1 VLTSDS
7 TLSNGPAGVFHRR
20 PFLSAL
26 LGLATAVTV
35 LLVFA
40 TALSPAC
47 AERRE
52 PDVDGARNAAR
63 RAVRLLRPTAPYQ
76 AKYIERLAADAEAVT
91 AAERYAPRWRTI
103 PGRPEAAW
111 LRTVVAAGDAVKA
124 LRRQQG
130 QARSRYLALL
140 ASTRE
145 ELLRA
150 RAEMREAGMGRREAA
165 AMARAT
171 TSAKTAEKLA
181 AAGDWARA
189 SEKLEVAKKMTGVVH
204 SSWGGLHARFSDPRL
219 RREWQRV
226 AEETIASSRETGGPA
241 VIVDKLRRRLYVY
254 IAGERVASFAAEL
267 GANGLRR
274 KEHSGDSATP
284 EGKYLVEQVKQ
295 GRQTKYYKAL
305 LVNYPN
311 EQDQLRFWQGKQ
323 RGTIPA
329 RATIGGLI
337 EIHGGGGDGR
347 DWTDGCVALTNE
359 DMDRL
364 FDYTSVGTPV
374 TIVGTYER

>member
-1 VLTSDS
+1 VLTSHS

-26 LGLATAVTV
+26 LA
-35 LLVFA
+35 LLV
-40 TALSPAC
+40 ALSPAC
-47 AERRE
+47 AERPE
-52 PDVDGARNAAR
+52 PDVDGARQAAR
-63 RAVRLLRPTAPYQ
+63 RAVRLLRPAAPYQ
-76 AKYIERLAADAEAVT
+76 AKYIERLVADAEAVT
-91 AAERYAPRWRTI
+91 AAERYAPRWRAT
-103 PGRPEAAW
+103 PGRAEAAW
-111 LRTVVAAGDAVKA
+111 LRVAVAAGDAVSA
-124 LRRQQG
+124 LRRQRS
-130 QARSRYLALL
+130 QARTRYLTLL
-140 ASTRE
+140 SSTRE

-171 TSAKTAEKLA
+171 ISVKTAEKLA

-189 SEKLEVAKKMTGVVH
+189 SEKLEVAKKMTAVVH
-204 SSWGGLHARFSDPRL
+204 DSWGGLHARFSDPRL
-219 RREWQRV
+219 RREWQRD
-226 AEETIASSRETGGPA
+226 AEETIASSRQTGSAA

-254 IAGERVASFAAEL
+254 AAGERVASFAAEL

-274 KEHSGDSATP
+274 KEHAGDAATP
-284 EGKYLVEQVKQ
+284 EGRYRVEQVKQ
-295 GRQTKYYKAL
+295 GHQTKYYKAL

-311 EQDQLRFWQGKQ
+311 DEDQLRFWQGKK

-329 RATIGGLI
+329 RASIGGLI

-364 FDYTSVGTPV
+364 FEYTRVGTPV

>member
-1 VLTSDS
+1 VLTSNS
-7 TLSNGPAGVFHRR
+7 TLSNGPAGVLYRR

-26 LGLATAVTV
+26 PVVAAVLAV
-35 LLVFA
+35 LLLVVTIF
-40 TALSPAC
+40 SPAC
-47 AERRE
+47 AERPE
-52 PDVDGARNAAR
+52 ADVDGARRAAR

-76 AKYIERLAADAEAVT
+76 AKYIERLLADAEALTV
-91 AAERYAPRWRTI
+91 AERYSRMRAT
-103 PGRPEAAW
+103 PGRVEGAW
-111 LRTVVAAGDAVKA
+111 LRVAVAAGDAVTA
-124 LRRQQG
+124 LRRQQN
-130 QARSRYLALL
+130 QARTRYFALL
-140 ASTRE
+140 ASARE

-171 TSAKTAEKLA
+171 TSVKTAEKLA

-204 SSWGGLHARFSDPRL
+204 DSWGGLHARFSDRRL
-219 RREWQRV
+219 LREWQRE
-226 AEETIASSRETGGPA
+226 ADETIASSRETGAPA

-254 IAGERVASFAAEL
+254 VAGERVASFAAEL

-274 KEHSGDSATP
+274 KEHSGDAATP

-295 GRQTKYYKAL
+295 GHQTKYYKAL

-311 EQDQLRFWQGKQ
+311 EQDQLRFWQGKH

-364 FDYTSVGTPV
+364 FGYTSVGTRV

>member
-1 VLTSDS
+1 MLTSDS
-7 TLSNGPAGVFHRR
+7 TLSNGPAGVNPRR
-20 PFLSAL
+20 LFLSAL
-26 LGLATAVTV
+26 GTLGVSLAV
-35 LLVFA
+35 LLVVA
-40 TALSPAC
+40 TLLSPAC
-47 AERRE
+47 AERHE
-52 PDVDGARNAAR
+52 PDVDGTRLAAR
-63 RAVRLLRPTAPYQ
+63 RAVRLLRSTAPHQ
-76 AKYIERLAADAEAVT
+76 AKYIERLVADAEIATV
-91 AAERYAPRWRTI
+91 AERYAPRWRAT
-103 PGRPEAAW
+103 PGRAEAAW
-111 LRTVVAAGDAVKA
+111 LRVAVAAGDAVKA

-140 ASTRE
+140 TSIRE
-145 ELLRA
+145 EMLRA

-171 TSAKTAEKLA
+171 TSVKTAEKLA

-189 SEKLEVAKKMTGVVH
+189 SEKLEVAKQMTGVIH
-204 SSWGGLHARFSDPRL
+204 NSWGGLHARFSDPRL
-219 RREWQRV
+219 RREWQRD
-226 AEETIASSRETGGPA
+226 ADETIALSRETGGPA

-254 IAGERVASFAAEL
+254 VAGERVMSFSAEL

-274 KEHSGDSATP
+274 KEHYGDSATP
-284 EGKYLVEQVKQ
+284 EGKYRVAQVKQ
-295 GRQTKYYKAL
+295 GHQTKYYKAL
-305 LVNYPN
+305 LVDYPN

-364 FDYTSVGTPV
+364 FAYTSTGMPV

>member
-1 VLTSDS
+1 VLTSES

-26 LGLATAVTV
+26 LALVAVLAAL
-35 LLVFA
+35 LLVA

-47 AERRE
+47 VERRD

-76 AKYIERLAADAEAVT
+76 AKYIERLVADAEAVT
-91 AAERYAPRWRTI
+91 VAERYARRPAT
-103 PGRPEAAW
+103 PGRVEGAW
-111 LRTVVAAGDAVKA
+111 LRVAVAAGDAVGA
-124 LRRQQG
+124 LRRQQT
-130 QARSRYLALL
+130 QARARYLALL
-140 ASTRE
+140 ASARE

-171 TSAKTAEKLA
+171 TSGKTAEK
-181 AAGDWARA
+181 
-189 SEKLEVAKKMTGVVH
+189 MTAVVH
-204 SSWGGLHARFSDPRL
+204 GSWAGLHARFSDRRL
-219 RREWQRV
+219 RREWQQD
-226 AEETIASSRETGGPA
+226 ADETIALSRQTGTAA

-254 IAGERVASFAAEL
+254 VGGERVASFAAEL

-274 KEHSGDSATP
+274 KEHAGDAATP

-295 GRQTKYYKAL
+295 GRQTRYYKAL

-347 DWTDGCVALTNE
+347 DWTDGCVALTDE

-364 FDYTSVGTPV
+364 FGYASLGTPV